1 MRHFVFPFKG
11 VSGAGERIRTSD
23 LRITNALLYQLS
35 YTGTL
40 FIFEAFIS
48 RRDAHFTELFE
59 KCKSA
64 IKFFRP
70 SSDSVF
76 FEADSGEK
84 TRTSDLRITSIQLQ
98 SIGRSVLRREHDFAL
113 DLVLFLL
120 DKALHKRI
128 GNQLRR
134 QNGFVRLKLETTDR
148 LISLPGRSALKAPD
162 KVARLPSIDTE
173 SGSISTATPSF

>member
-1 MRHFVFPFKG
+1 MVKYGNLWAIVAFSILFPYLTHPQDG
-11 VSGAGERIRTSD
+11 VLCGWLWVQKNLKALFCGLLRLFASSCEGIYGAGERIRTSD

-84 TRTSDLRITSIQLQ
+84 TRTSDLRITSI
-98 SIGRSVLRREHDFAL
+98 
-113 DLVLFLL
+113 
-120 DKALHKRI
+120 
-128 GNQLRR
+128 
-134 QNGFVRLKLETTDR
+134 
-148 LISLPGRSALKAPD
+148 
-162 KVARLPSIDTE
+162 
-173 SGSISTATPSF
+173 